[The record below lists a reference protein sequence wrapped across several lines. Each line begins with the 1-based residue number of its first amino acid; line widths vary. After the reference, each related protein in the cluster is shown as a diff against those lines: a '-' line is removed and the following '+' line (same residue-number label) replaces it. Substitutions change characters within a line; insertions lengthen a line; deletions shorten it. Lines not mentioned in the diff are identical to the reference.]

1 MSAHIDACPHRLV
14 SFSCAGTPAQVKG
27 SVVRCPYHFQEFDQD
42 GRCVRTLHG
51 EAGSAE
57 HLVSLPLREWGGSLW
72 LPAGRSLFEAAD
84 PAAWQT
90 PEVEAAL
97 QGARLPG
104 EFEAELLQPYRSPA
118 PVPLPLPGGPL
129 GDRPAAA

>member
-1 MSAHIDACPHRLV
+1 
-14 SFSCAGTPAQVKG
+14 VKG

-97 QGARLPG
+97 QGRGCRGNLKLSCSSRTDPLPLFHYRYPVGPWEIARLPP
-104 EFEAELLQPYRSPA
+104 ESRAERCGQ
-118 PVPLPLPGGPL
+118 
-129 GDRPAAA
+129 